1 MAAFTLQ
8 FIKLSPFEI
17 SSLIFHQSTLVQK
30 LSALLRCQFLFEL
43 ESGVTGRRKVR
54 RIPLLFLIGSVIQ
67 LVELV
72 RSQRIVHAFL
82 SHLVACMQP
91 VKRMAATKSRPTR
104 RYEYG
109 LVPPKKPSTT
119 TKKLQ
124 QASWPTATVFQPKK

>member
-67 LVELV
+67 LIELV
-72 RSQRIVHAFL
+72 RSQRIVHAIFVPFSGMHATREKNGSNKVP
-82 SHLVACMQP
+82 SH
-91 VKRMAATKSRPTR
+91 
-104 RYEYG
+104 
-109 LVPPKKPSTT
+109 PS
-119 TKKLQ
+119 L
-124 QASWPTATVFQPKK
+124 